1 VRYII
6 ETGVLDNVEVGI
18 DAIRTLAK
26 QPELDQMAVRF
37 NKGGDWFVKETKT
50 GYSAKQVEFTHDES
64 NEESN

>member
-6 ETGVLDNVEVGI
+6 ETVVPDNVEAGI
-18 DAIRTLAK
+18 DAIRALAK

-37 NKGGDWFVKETKT
+37 NEGGDWFVKETKT

-64 NEESN
+64 NEESS